1 MAKNESEEVISDIL
15 EHLRWAV
22 EQKKKYHQPVCEA
35 ADYLLDAFTKQMQTV
50 YRAGW
55 ENGLEE
61 AHQIANYVQDKTIER
76 MREYAKKHPKMT
88 LESYLK
94 REFPEES

>member
-1 MAKNESEEVISDIL
+1 MPNEEKEVIGTVID
-15 EHLRWAV
+15 HLKWTI
-22 EQKKKYHQPVCEA
+22 EDKKKWKQPVCGA

-61 AHQIANYVQDKTIER
+61 AHQIANDVQDKTIER
-76 MREYAKKHPKMT
+76 MRDYAKKHPKTT

-94 REFPEES
+94 KNYHEGEA